1 MDKSFKSL
9 PHMNK
14 SLYIKKKELSFSE
27 PLKRELS
34 VKKPKKYLN
43 LKDLFYQ
50 QENTK
55 QNKIIINKDL
65 SILNS
70 ILSSTKRLSS
80 IKTAFSYN
88 LSNSINYNLCMINKY
103 EEKYDSNL
111 SFISNFDLE
120 EDNQNIEESFN
131 SSELED
137 ESEEQII
144 SKSSNK
150 KLFDENDEEYNKK
163 LEKEWDEIRDLLLKK

>member
-1 MDKSFKSL
+1 
-9 PHMNK
+9 
-14 SLYIKKKELSFSE
+14 
-27 PLKRELS
+27 
-34 VKKPKKYLN
+34 
-43 LKDLFYQ
+43 
-50 QENTK
+50 
-55 QNKIIINKDL
+55 
-65 SILNS
+65 
-70 ILSSTKRLSS
+70 
-80 IKTAFSYN
+80 
-88 LSNSINYNLCMINKY
+88 MINKY

-120 EDNQNIEESFN
+120 ENNQNIDESFN

>member
-14 SLYIKKKELSFSE
+14 SLYINKKELSFSE

-50 QENTK
+50 QENMK

-120 EDNQNIEESFN
+120 EDNQNIDESFN

-150 KLFDENDEEYNKK
+150 KLFDENDEENNKK

>member
-1 MDKSFKSL
+1 MDKSFKSF

-14 SLYIKKKELSFSE
+14 SLYINKKELSFSE

-34 VKKPKKYLN
+34 VKKPKKYIN

-50 QENTK
+50 QENMK

-70 ILSSTKRLSS
+70 ILFSTKRLSS

-120 EDNQNIEESFN
+120 EDNQNIDESFN